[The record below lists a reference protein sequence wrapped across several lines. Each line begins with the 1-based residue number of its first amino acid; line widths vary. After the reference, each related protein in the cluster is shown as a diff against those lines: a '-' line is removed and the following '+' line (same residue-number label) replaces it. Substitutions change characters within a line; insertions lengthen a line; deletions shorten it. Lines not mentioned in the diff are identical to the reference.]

1 MNDDLKSTL
10 SLLVQEMKEA
20 IITRDD
26 LLIKHRIEY
35 LELFVSSI
43 PAKAILLTE
52 LGEVIK

>member
-20 IITRDD
+20 IVTGDD

-43 PAKAILLTE
+43 PDKAILLTE
-52 LGEVIK
+52 LGEVVR